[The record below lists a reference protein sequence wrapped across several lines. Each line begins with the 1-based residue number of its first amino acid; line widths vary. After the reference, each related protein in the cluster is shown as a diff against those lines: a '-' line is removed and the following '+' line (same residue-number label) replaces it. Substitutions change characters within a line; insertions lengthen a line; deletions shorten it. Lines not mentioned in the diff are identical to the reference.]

1 VAMTWILI
9 AAMWRQHAHRAVDGV
24 LAVLVATI
32 TVAPLF
38 VKQHVLFD
46 VVLGVPWGLASY
58 WAAKR
63 LYERL
68 RRSVDSAR
76 GRAGATGGPEALAA
90 PHSAL
95 TLSG

>member
-1 VAMTWILI
+1 MHVAMTWILI
-9 AAMWRQHAHRAVDGV
+9 AAMWRQHAHRAVDAL
-24 LAVLVATI
+24 LAMLVAAL

-63 LYERL
+63 LYER
-68 RRSVDSAR
+68 RVDPS
-76 GRAGATGGPEALAA
+76 TPPEAGLAQLVDPRRWA
-90 PHSAL
+90 HPTAR
-95 TLSG
+95 